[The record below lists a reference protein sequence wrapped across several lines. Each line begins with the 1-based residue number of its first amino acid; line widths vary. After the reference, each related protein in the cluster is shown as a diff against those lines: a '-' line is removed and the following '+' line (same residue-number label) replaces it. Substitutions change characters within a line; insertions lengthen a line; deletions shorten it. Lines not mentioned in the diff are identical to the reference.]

1 MLGLHQL
8 QAGRYWASNFWPVP
22 GLGRGRDSNLELGP
36 GMYIPRLGPARP
48 IYNPMCVFFFCHFE
62 ARESMLLTFFLFFF

>member
-48 IYNPMCVFFFCHFE
+48 IYNPMCVFFFVISRQERVCF
-62 ARESMLLTFFLFFF
+62 